1 MWHYNEMVE
10 NYRTFR
16 FTDLSVELHVVTIAK
31 IVAIKYL
38 IELIVDVNGIA
49 CHMRLSQHTH
59 THTHTRSN
67 THLPPSI
74 NRVKKRKKN
83 VTQTI
88 TKQKHF
94 TFTISE

>member
-59 THTHTRSN
+59 THTRSN

-74 NRVKKRKKN
+74 NRAKKRKKN